1 MSTSYTF
8 SGTDTYS
15 VSDVKAVM
23 QNTYEDII
31 GFANRQLVEYN
42 YAKSWIE
49 DLTYLLNKRALKSFE
64 LQLYNSAGTRFK
76 TYRYEVNTCGI
87 VSSSDKSGGINYWE
101 IPVNTKVGLFAD
113 LDTNSPSYQT
123 VLNELTQNRGWG
135 SNGSAMTGNSSYERS
150 YASGSLQLKRS
161 VITIN

>member
-1 MSTSYTF
+1 MTTSYTF

-76 TYRYEVNTCGI
+76 TYRYEVNTWGV
-87 VSSSDKSGGINYWE
+87 VSSSDKSGGINY
-101 IPVNTKVGLFAD
+101 L
-113 LDTNSPSYQT
+113 
-123 VLNELTQNRGWG
+123 
-135 SNGSAMTGNSSYERS
+135 GNSNEYK
-150 YASGSLQLKRS
+150 SGI
-161 VITIN
+161 VC